1 MNHGVC
7 SLPRTSA
14 LSLSVHLDVPVLA
27 LGRRL
32 DPQDVVAPDQDL
44 AQITCELLVEEF
56 LRVRQLDVHVGVDR
70 DEAALVFGLA
80 PL

>member
-1 MNHGVC
+1 MAFRYQDIG
-7 SLPRTSA
+7 S
-14 LSLSVHLDVPVLA
+14 SLSVHLHVPVLP
-27 LGRRL
+27 LGRCL

-44 AQITCELLVEEF
+44 TQVAGELLVEEF
-56 LRVRQLDVHVGVDR
+56 LRVRQLDVHIGVNG